1 MLFRDAL
8 HQQQQQKVDAP
19 KTAQKANFLENS
31 DILVLSSFLP
41 TKMPMCDAFLFSLHL
56 AIYM

>member
-8 HQQQQQKVDAP
+8 HQQQQQNVDAL

-31 DILVLSSFLP
+31 DILVFAH
-41 TKMPMCDAFLFSLHL
+41 KNA
-56 AIYM
+56 YV